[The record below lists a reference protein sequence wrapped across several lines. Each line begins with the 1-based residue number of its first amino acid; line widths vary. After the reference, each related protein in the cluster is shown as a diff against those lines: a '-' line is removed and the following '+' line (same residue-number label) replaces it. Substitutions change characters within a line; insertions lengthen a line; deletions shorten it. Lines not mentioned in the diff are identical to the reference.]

1 MNTALGTKKAGM
13 VLLNTTSFSGVS
25 STSLAADTFTSTYR
39 NYKVIFVVNSV
50 SVQNSF
56 SIRLRAAGS
65 DISSANYDSQYVTG
79 ASNSPF
85 ASFTDNGTSFTVFGT
100 ARDTAMYTI
109 VDFIQ
114 PKETAQTFVSGIS
127 YITDSGANQQ
137 CNVHT
142 GRFQLTTSFDSAS
155 FITNTGTFTG
165 NYSVYG
171 YSI

>member
-1 MNTALGTKKAGM
+1 MNT
-13 VLLNTTSFSGVS
+13 
-25 STSLAADTFTSTYR
+25 
-39 NYKVIFVVNSV
+39 
-50 SVQNSF
+50 
-56 SIRLRAAGS
+56 
-65 DISSANYDSQYVTG
+65 
-79 ASNSPF
+79 PF
-85 ASFTDNGTSFTVFGT
+85 ASGTDNGTSFSVFGT

-137 CNVHT
+137 NNVLT

-155 FITNTGTFTG
+155 FITSTGTFTG